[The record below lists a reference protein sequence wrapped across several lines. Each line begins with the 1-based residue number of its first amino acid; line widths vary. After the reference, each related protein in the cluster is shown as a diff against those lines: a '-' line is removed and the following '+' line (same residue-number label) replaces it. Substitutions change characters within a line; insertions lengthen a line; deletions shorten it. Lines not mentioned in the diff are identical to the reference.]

1 MKPFVLCLAAAAFLA
16 LTGCLLPERIE
27 NRVVYH
33 DKNSP
38 PQVTVIW
45 HNLSSDAEDEEKLQ
59 KDFDDLIKDQIEDKA
74 DTLESDL
81 FLGARNRDMLIK
93 ERKLY
98 LENGKL
104 QLRLTATPANKEF
117 SDLTSGG
124 ERLLVLDMEEAG
136 AVETNGKLF
145 KTDRNYIIVWPE
157 TQKELYWVQYFMAKT
172 PKDKEERE
180 AWERWKAN
188 RPKLIKL
195 FEAYQQKGRK

>member
-1 MKPFVLCLAAAAFLA
+1 MKVFALCLAAGAFLA
-16 LTGCLLPERIE
+16 LTGCLIPERIE
-27 NRVVYH
+27 NRVIYT

-45 HNLSSDAEDEEKLQ
+45 HNLSSDAENDEKLQ
-59 KDFDDLIKDQIEDKA
+59 KDFDDLIDDQIEDKD

-81 FLGARNRDMLIK
+81 FLGARNRDMRIK

-104 QLRLTATPANKEF
+104 QFRITAIPASKEF
-117 SDLTSGG
+117 SDLTSNG
-124 ERLLVLDMEEAG
+124 ERLLVLEMEEAG

-145 KTDRNYIIVWPE
+145 KTDSNYIIVWPE

-172 PKDKEERE
+172 PKDKEDRE
-180 AWERWKAN
+180 MRERWKVN
-188 RPKLIKL
+188 RPKLVKL
-195 FEAYQQKGRK
+195 FEAYQSKGR